1 MYSHAE
7 VPFSVLQYSKP
18 RLAFYLGDGQDSENH
33 VHAMQENPLL
43 WRQLQNPQLISKI
56 SP

>member
-7 VPFSVLQYSKP
+7 VPFSVLQSSKP